1 MDLAAIRKKAKG
13 ADIPPLLPEKKE
25 IAATPSA
32 PEHFA
37 EVLTTR
43 AEGMRELSPAVETP
57 TSVLDPL
64 EALFSGSLEDG
75 GITGENYLQTLNR
88 SVEESESLR
97 KLLTFFLADEE
108 YALDIEVIRE
118 IIKPRE
124 VTDLPRVPDFILGL
138 ISLRG
143 IIIPIFDLKRR
154 LKLGNAEITPASR
167 VIICQHEDKMIGLL
181 VDSITQVICVPEK
194 CIEPPP
200 AVLSGLDRD
209 LVEGVGRFQGKMM
222 ILLHLPCVADAE
234 LV

>member
-1 MDLAAIRKKAKG
+1 MDLAEIRKKARG
-13 ADIPPLLPEKKE
+13 EDVPVLLFEKKE
-25 IAATPSA
+25 IAGTPRV
-32 PEHFA
+32 PEAFVEMPA
-37 EVLTTR
+37 AKPE
-43 AEGMRELSPAVETP
+43 EIRELSPAVEAI
-57 TSVLDPL
+57 TSVFDPL
-64 EALFSGSLEDG
+64 EDLFSGLF
-75 GITGENYLQTLNR
+75 ENAAIEGTYLQTLNKP
-88 SVEESESLR
+88 VEESESLR
-97 KLLTFFLADEE
+97 QLLTFFLADEE

-124 VTDLPRVPDFILGL
+124 MTDLPRVPDFILGL

-154 LKLGNAEITPASR
+154 LHLGLSELTPTSR
-167 VIICQHEDKMIGLL
+167 VIVCQHGDKTIGLL
-181 VDSITQVICVPEK
+181 VDSITQVIRVPEK